1 MQLQNIDKSTYQT
14 RSRNSYLAL
23 CGLLIIF
30 TLAWSTLFIALFSNS
45 ENNFIFNLLGVIA
58 ALLSV
63 LPIVNYCKNKAWF
76 AEVIYV
82 WRLKRELNKIN
93 RKMRHLVQA
102 MNRGEADAF
111 VIVKFSYV
119 GSRQIW
125 QLDDN
130 TLMLNE
136 LNRSEHKLAE
146 QAEKLG
152 IEVDENRYR
161 SEMLA
166 KY

>member
-1 MQLQNIDKSTYQT
+1 MQLQEIDKKTYQS
-14 RSRNSYLAL
+14 RSRTSYLAL
-23 CGLLIIF
+23 CGFLIIC

-45 ENNFIFNLLGVIA
+45 DSNFVFNLLGVIT
-58 ALLSV
+58 ALISV
-63 LPIVNYCKNKAWF
+63 LPIINYCKNKPWF

-93 RKMRHLVQA
+93 RKMRKLVQA
-102 MNRGEADAF
+102 MNHGDAKAF

-136 LNRSEHKLAE
+136 LNRNEHKLTD
-146 QAEKLG
+146 QAAKLG
-152 IEVDENRYR
+152 IEVDVSDYR

-166 KY
+166 QY

>member
-1 MQLQNIDKSTYQT
+1 MHLQEIDKTTYQT

-23 CGLLIIF
+23 CGLLILF
-30 TLAWSTLFIALFSNS
+30 TLGWSTLYIALFSNS
-45 ENNFIFNLLGVIA
+45 DNNFIFNLLGVVS
-58 ALLSV
+58 ALISV
-63 LPIVNYCKNKAWF
+63 LPIVNYCKHKAWF
-76 AEVIYV
+76 TEVIYV

-93 RKMRHLVQA
+93 RKMRHLVKA
-102 MNRGEADAF
+102 MNNGDAEAF

-136 LNRSEHKLAE
+136 LDRSEHKLTE

-152 IEVDENRYR
+152 INVNANDYR
-161 SEMLA
+161 SSMLA